1 MTILYVSFPVLIY
14 GIFISFLPNA
24 KAESVVST
32 LKQYSI
38 PHRSRY
44 ADDFQLKHKNPIY
57 AQPPSMAG
65 DDVFKIEASDAID
78 VVKYSQ
84 PDIAY
89 SLLSLNA
96 GMKVPSATFSKHK
109 LLQTSAQN
117 PSPVNFQEE
126 SFPILPASLKPY
138 RDMRYLDSV
147 ASEGVTGGESSD
159 KLEKIFETHNQ
170 NGNLHQQTKNNFTD
184 AKDNLV
190 SVSSDA
196 VLSYEVPGT
205 EYNESSVDNSS
216 LKLDTDIVNN
226 VPSHDYSGS
235 NSSVV
240 SPETTTLLSE
250 HTTPSSVHSNTHVYI
265 DYVNH
270 INLTTETVSTS
281 IFPSII
287 SDENVTNSLPST
299 DSEKRLSS
307 GTVAGIVI
315 AVLICVT
322 LLSSKLTKL

>member
-1 MTILYVSFPVLIY
+1 MQP
-14 GIFISFLPNA
+14 A
-24 KAESVVST
+24 T

-38 PHRSRY
+38 PHRPRY
-44 ADDFQLKHKNPIY
+44 AMGYFDDFQLKHKNPIY
-57 AQPPSMAG
+57 AQPPSMPG

-96 GMKVPSATFSKHK
+96 GMKVPSSTFSKHK

-126 SFPILPASLKPY
+126 SFPILPASEKDTLKPY

-147 ASEGVTGGESSD
+147 ASEEASSGVTGGESSD

-170 NGNLHQQTKNNFTD
+170 NGKTTNLHQQTKNNFTD
-184 AKDNLV
+184 ANDNLV

-196 VLSYEVPGT
+196 VLSYEVPVT

-250 HTTPSSVHSNTHVYI
+250 HTTPSSIQSNTHVYI

-270 INLTTETVSTS
+270 INFTTETVSTS